1 MKKQDNVI
9 RQLEKLVEEDFDRI
23 KENLIFCDNGQYHL
37 FNRYIIVKKFNGT
50 VDVLKHLHD
59 PKNFSTLRIA
69 LSWCIAD
76 KYQQSQLAY
85 RLLQLDQEKLRI
97 FNDVQVRQ
105 GLLKNI
111 ADSERLELVKL
122 KISTKK
128 YSLAGVEQQLTKCV
142 NLAKY
147 WQIQGFNR
155 DETARTRHTQ
165 PTR

>member
-1 MKKQDNVI
+1 MKQDAI
-9 RQLEKLVEEDFDRI
+9 LKQLEKLVEEDFDRI
-23 KENLIFCDNGQYHL
+23 KENLIFLDKGQYHL
-37 FNRYIIVKKFNGT
+37 FNQYIIVKNSNGT
-50 VDVLKHLHD
+50 FDVLKYRHD
-59 PKNFSTLRIA
+59 PKNFSVLRVA

-97 FNDVQVRQ
+97 FDDVQVRQ
-105 GLLKNI
+105 GLLKTI
-111 ADSERLELVKL
+111 TDSERSELVKL

-128 YSLAGVEQQLTKCV
+128 HSLATVEQQLTKCV

-155 DETARTRHTQ
+155 DETARTRQTQ
-165 PTR
+165 TTR